1 MGGEGSGR
9 VMRWE
14 GRGGEWESDKVGGE
28 GRGGEWESAEVG
40 GERRGS
46 GVRRLRTCLVLSG
59 LCSAGF

>member
-1 MGGEGSGR
+1 
-9 VMRWE
+9 MRWE